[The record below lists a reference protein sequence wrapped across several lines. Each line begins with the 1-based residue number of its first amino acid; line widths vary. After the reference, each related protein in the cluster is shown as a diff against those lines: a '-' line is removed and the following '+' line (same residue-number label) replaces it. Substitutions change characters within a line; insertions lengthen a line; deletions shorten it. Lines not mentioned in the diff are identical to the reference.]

1 MAPPPLCATHFGK
14 LSEFDKV
21 NYSDNK
27 NIAKGCKTTA
37 FGKLFI
43 FNHLQFSAKLQ
54 VFLKLQK
61 IFFRVFSPLL
71 LRHTLWQTLHH
82 TCTTFP
88 LWGRRMFI
96 HIVGAIGKSPSQN
109 KTFQLLPLGS
119 SPYPFANKDQ
129 NIGIFMTSP
138 ISVATSITISE
149 ELLL

>member
-1 MAPPPLCATHFGK
+1 MTPPPLCATHFGK
-14 LSEFDKV
+14 LCTTHAPPSPFGAGDV
-21 NYSDNK
+21 YK

-96 HIVGAIGKSPSQN
+96 HIVGAIGKSPLQN
-109 KTFQLLPLGS
+109 KTFSGS
-119 SPYPFANKDQ
+119 RKL
-129 NIGIFMTSP
+129 ISP
-138 ISVATSITISE
+138 IITNKSQKY
-149 ELLL
+149 